1 MKLRYQFAITIALAA
16 LLGVGWLWLGGG
28 QEAAGSKDGKSR
40 GGGATRVLVEN
51 LSLATDRTMV
61 RAVGTGAA
69 HNSAAIHP
77 SVSGEVVEVRFKA
90 EQRVKKGDVLVRL
103 DDQHQRLAVRL
114 AEVSLRKATRDV
126 ARIEKLVKSGH
137 ASRNS
142 LDTAQTELE
151 SARVRHAQARAD
163 LADRAVVAPFSGV
176 IGLTDISIG
185 DRVSNGTM
193 IATLDERSVI
203 LVDFYLPEN
212 YAARLRIGSAVAVR
226 PSTQPDR
233 EITGTVTAMGS
244 RIDEA
249 SRTLRIRAEIPNPDD
264 SIRPG
269 TSFGVEIAFTGR
281 AYPSVPEVAVLWSRD
296 GAYLWRAAGGRGGS
310 GGGEDKKGATAE
322 KVFVK
327 LVSRDKGR
335 ILVDGKLA
343 AGDQIVVEGVQGLRP
358 GQKIA
363 PAPFKSNAWTESP
376 GQADIAGTGL
386 RNPRGG
392 LKGQKKSVKK

>member
-28 QEAAGSKDGKSR
+28 QEAAGSKDGASR
-40 GGGATRVLVEN
+40 GGGTRVLVEN
-51 LSLATDRTMV
+51 LTLATDRTMV

-77 SVSGEVVEVRFKA
+77 SVSGEVVEVRFRA
-90 EQRVKKGDVLVRL
+90 EQRVKKGAVLVRL
-103 DDQHQRLAVRL
+103 NDEHQRLAVRL
-114 AEVSLRKATRDV
+114 AEVALRKATRDV
-126 ARIEKLVKSGH
+126 ARIERLAKSGH

-185 DRVSNGTM
+185 DRVTNATP

-203 LVDFYLPEN
+203 LVDFNLPED
-212 YAARLRIGSAVAVR
+212 YAARLRVGGAVNVR

-233 EITGTVTAMGS
+233 TIAGTVTAMGS

-296 GAYLWRAAGGRGGS
+296 GAFLWRASGGGS
-310 GGGEDKKGATAE
+310 GKDAEDGKGATAE

-335 ILVDGKLA
+335 ILVDGKLNP
-343 AGDQIVVEGVQGLRP
+343 GDRIVVEGVQGLRP
-358 GQKIA
+358 GQKLA
-363 PAPFKSNAWTESP
+363 PRPFKSDARTDP
-376 GQADIAGTGL
+376 AGQADIAGTGL
-386 RNPRGG
+386 RNPRGS
-392 LKGQKKSVKK
+392 KTGQKKSVKK